1 MAHEDDLNED
11 DPQVDPADNEGSAS
25 PEDQGSEQNPIPPL
39 PTAGESDPNVSSG
52 SGSSEVVSDDYGI
65 EDNPSDDSEVVFDD
79 YGIEDNPSDDSV
91 ADANELD
98 DSGFDETEAA
108 STAFPNTLAP
118 DSAIRPVEFVEKD
131 DSISDQVKGSPVPNE
146 PKKPIRSVPSLD
158 SPSRQKDAA
167 NLGPMSFYK
176 RKNIDKG
183 RGDNI
188 PGLEKD
194 KDGNYRQTGKL
205 DSGQER
211 DEEGLR
217 QQRELD
223 LDQDVPQS
231 VGPLGIDLQPDI
243 IPDVGFDGASSFR
256 PDGQDSTQVLNDV
269 QSAADAV
276 DTLTTGLLNVLAR
289 LTLNMKKA
297 NDNIRQLM
305 DKLEVE
311 DHRDEF

>member
-1 MAHEDDLNED
+1 VDSEELLPDDEENLEGQSPQSSESDND
-11 DPQVDPADNEGSAS
+11 DEGRITSV
-25 PEDQGSEQNPIPPL
+25 PPLDGSE
-39 PTAGESDPNVSSG
+39 G
-52 SGSSEVVSDDYGI
+52 
-65 EDNPSDDSEVVFDD
+65 SDDSAGVVYNMRRIPDPEPDGVSSDGSSVPEAESESFPDS
-79 YGIEDNPSDDSV
+79 PS
-91 ADANELD
+91 ADQ
-98 DSGFDETEAA
+98 DSGPQEIPETGKY
-108 STAFPNTLAP
+108 T
-118 DSAIRPVEFVEKD
+118 IREGE
-131 DSISDQVKGSPVPNE
+131 E
-146 PKKPIRSVPSLD
+146 VPSLD
-158 SPSRQKDAA
+158 SDGLPEVDLPPTDVSVDSKQATASPDQPRERIRSVPPLDKPSREKDAA
-167 NLGPMSFYK
+167 NLGRMSFYK

-194 KDGNYRQTGKL
+194 KDGNYRQTGRL

-217 QQRELD
+217 QQRDLD
-223 LDQDVPQS
+223 LNQDAPQGA
-231 VGPLGIDLQPDI
+231 GPLEVDLQPDI
-243 IPDVGFDGASSFR
+243 IPDVGFDGASSFK
-256 PDGQDSTQVLNDV
+256 PDGQDSTQALNDV